1 MFNTSIFKAGEWKE
15 STILCAS
22 PFTLA
27 VANRPGFVVDKTI
40 YWKDLRSLLVA
51 YNPTKKCV
59 DLIEL
64 PSDAQNV
71 VCSEDLFGLSEGV
84 IHYARHNNCY
94 LEVWVPEKAQWERT
108 HKLSFAMMFRQH
120 GLNEY
125 KGLSMKAFHP
135 FDSRR
140 MMFTWHGRPLWFDLE
155 SRKADIVSHHPICNQ
170 LIYDYFVYEDRFGS
184 SASH

>member
-1 MFNTSIFKAGEWKE
+1 M
-15 STILCAS
+15 
-22 PFTLA
+22 
-27 VANRPGFVVDKTI
+27 
-40 YWKDLRSLLVA
+40 A

-64 PSDAQNV
+64 PGDAQNV
-71 VCSEDLFGLSEGV
+71 MCWEDLFGLSEGV
-84 IHYARHNNCY
+84 IHYARHNNCD
-94 LEVWVPEKAQWERT
+94 LEVWVLKKALWERT
-108 HKLSFAMMFRQH
+108 HKLIPQH
-120 GLNEY
+120 GLIEY
-125 KGLSMKAFHP
+125 NGFSMEAFHP

-155 SRKADIVSHHPICNQ
+155 SGKADIVSHHPICNQ